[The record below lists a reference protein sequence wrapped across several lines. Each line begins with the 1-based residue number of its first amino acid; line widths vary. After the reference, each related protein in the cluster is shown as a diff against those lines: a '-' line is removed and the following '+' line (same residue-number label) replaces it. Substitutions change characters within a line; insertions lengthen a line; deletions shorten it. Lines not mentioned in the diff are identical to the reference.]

1 MRYTERTMAEKDTLL
16 SAYLINGEDELK
28 RETVLKRLRAR
39 IAKLGDID
47 FNCDT
52 FDGET
57 ALGDD
62 IVSAC
67 NTMPFASD
75 VRLVVVSAADSLKK
89 ADSEALV
96 EYLTHPSETTVLC
109 LVARKLAKN
118 TRLYKAV
125 AAVGARAV
133 IDCAPVKKYELAR
146 NVRGM
151 AVTHGVTIGDAA
163 AQRLVDLVGE
173 NTVRLDAELK
183 KLALAHGQNGQPVGV
198 AEVEAMVTR
207 TAEVKP
213 WEFTDAFA
221 ARDVATCVSL
231 LNKMDSVSPYALI
244 GMCTTRIREL
254 ICAHALAARGQSGT
268 KALAAQ
274 LKVPEWRVKNHAG
287 WARRWKASELREA
300 LSKARDCERAMKTG
314 TDPDTAFVEWMLGV
328 MRA

>member
-1 MRYTERTMAEKDTLL
+1 MRYTGPMAEKDALL

-47 FNCDT
+47 FNCDS

-57 ALGDD
+57 ASGGD

-75 VRLVVVSAADSLKK
+75 VRLVVVSSADALKK
-89 ADSEALV
+89 ADAEAV
-96 EYLTHPSETTVLC
+96 TAYLASPSPTTVLC

-125 AAVGARAV
+125 ASVGPRAV

-151 AVTHGVTIGDAA
+151 AVTHGITMDDAA

-173 NTVRLDAELK
+173 NTVRIDAELK
-183 KLALAHGQNGQPVGV
+183 KLAVAHGPGGRPLGS
-198 AEVEAMVTR
+198 AEVDAMVAR

-221 ARDVATCVSL
+221 ARDIAKCVSL
-231 LNKMDSVSPYALI
+231 LPKMESTSPYALI
-244 GMCTTRIREL
+244 GMCTTRVREL
-254 ICAHALAARGQSGT
+254 ICAHALAARGQSGA
-268 KALAAQ
+268 KPLAAH
-274 LKVPEWRVKNHAG
+274 LKVPEWRVRNHG
-287 WARRWKASELREA
+287 TWARRWKAAELRGA
-300 LSKARDCERAMKTG
+300 LSSARDCERAMKSG
-314 TDPDTAFVEWMLGV
+314 SDADEAFLEWMLGV
-328 MRA
+328 LRS